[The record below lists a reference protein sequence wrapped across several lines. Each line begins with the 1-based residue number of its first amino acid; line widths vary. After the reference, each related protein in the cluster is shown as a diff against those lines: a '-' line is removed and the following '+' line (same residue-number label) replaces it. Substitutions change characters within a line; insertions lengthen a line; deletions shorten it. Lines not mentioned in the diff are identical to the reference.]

1 MLTIH
6 VVGGELYDEDRN
18 EFING
23 FEGDLELEH
32 SLVALS
38 KWESKWHVPYLGNE
52 KLTPDQ
58 VLDYVKCMTLNEI
71 DPVAYSH
78 LTLENIQAIKEYIE
92 NKMTATTFVETEG
105 SSPDRGVVTSELV
118 YYWMVAL
125 QIPFEC
131 QHWHLHRLLTLIRVC
146 NVKNQPDKKM
156 STAATLRQNQ
166 ALNAARRAKYHS
178 RG

>member
-6 VVGGELYDEDRN
+6 VVGDELYDEDRN

-78 LTLENIQAIKEYIE
+78 LTPENVQAIKDYIE
-92 NKMTATTFVETEG
+92 NKMTATTFVEVEG

-131 QHWHLHRLLTLIRVC
+131 QYWHINRLLTLIRVC
-146 NVKNQPDKKM
+146 NTKNQPNKKM